1 MTTEQLHTEHPH
13 QQFNERKVVPA
24 TMSRCGSM
32 LYKIKTMAL
41 AVLAFF
47 AASIALGET
56 TANNSSPSEDREAI
70 LDMIAQINHINWVV
84 CTIKSYNNII
94 VLEEEYEKISPGNLD
109 LSRIPNEETLKRITR
124 MLDTLYSL
132 RRDDRQMKRWREDFK
147 ERRRREQKTYLLKAS
162 KQAVDTLT
170 EQAKECCSLW
180 SWANNPA
187 GSILNVAHTAF
198 NMTHYSVSLYND
210 YDNFIYELDKSASD
224 KQFDFDSAKLDLL
237 HKQNKEILED
247 QWSFISR
254 YKLDDRLRVS
264 DVDIKILLKCL
275 KTENHE
281 QLYIRL
287 LPMRERFSLFPEY
300 WYFLSCVAM
309 ETGHFNEGIE
319 ACDTF
324 FRVNRGIFRDDPME
338 GTVAFNK
345 AFMLSKTDANKL
357 EVRKCLERAWNN
369 NILRGDWQLDYLV
382 AIMYKGVFNE
392 QAKAEMMLKHAIAL
406 IEQEM
411 REQTHYGSKVGV
423 TLEEGLYNCRNAL
436 HELRGEPLELPP
448 QKRTRR
454 IEFKAAKTGDTK
466 TITLPGGATMEMI
479 YVAPGSFI
487 MGNDDGQDDE
497 KPAHRVTLTKGFW
510 LGKYEVTQA
519 QWKSVMGSVNVE
531 PCLFWP
537 SSPAFIGEDRPM
549 DIVSWYDCQNF
560 IKKVNAKFGEGVAR
574 LPTEAEWEYA
584 CRAGTTGEY
593 SGIGKLSEMGWY
605 GGKQWF
611 GGNSESVTH
620 PVGQK
625 RANHWGFH
633 DMHGN
638 VSEWCND
645 WYGFY
650 PYGDCTDPVGPSS
663 GEYHVRRGGSWRT
676 AYFGCTSSARRA
688 FIGFDHDD
696 LGFRLCC
703 SAEE

>member
-1 MTTEQLHTEHPH
+1 MTMEKAVAGTPYAGNL
-13 QQFNERKVVPA
+13 FLRSDERKVVPIP
-24 TMSRCGSM
+24 MPRPSGLFC
-32 LYKIKTMAL
+32 KINTAVFMAL
-41 AVLAFF
+41 AFFTINAAF
-47 AASIALGET
+47 ADPVAQNT
-56 TANNSSPSEDREAI
+56 SSLPNEEREAI

-147 ERRRREQKTYLLKAS
+147 ERRRREQETYLLKAS

-180 SWANNPA
+180 SWASNPA

-300 WYFLSCVAM
+300 WYYLSCVAM
-309 ETGHFNEGIE
+309 ETGHFKEGIE

-345 AFMLSKTDANKL
+345 AFMLSKTDANKQ
-357 EVRKCLERAWNN
+357 EVRKCLERAWKN

-392 QAKAEMMLKHAIAL
+392 QAKAEMMLEHAVAL
-406 IEQEM
+406 IEQQS
-411 REQTHYGSKVGV
+411 REQTRYSRKVGV
-423 TLEEGLYNCRNAL
+423 SFKEGLRNCRNAL
-436 HELRGEPLELPP
+436 HELRGEALEPIEDVPEQESVEDFASKLFDQEYGSGLLVLSRGYGGPACFILFLP
-448 QKRTRR
+448 
-454 IEFKAAKTGDTK
+454 TGS
-466 TITLPGGATMEMI
+466 IPEL
-479 YVAPGSFI
+479 
-487 MGNDDGQDDE
+487 N
-497 KPAHRVTLTKGFW
+497 
-510 LGKYEVTQA
+510 
-519 QWKSVMGSVNVE
+519 
-531 PCLFWP
+531 
-537 SSPAFIGEDRPM
+537 PAFTIHVETLDAGLFSVSRHKRVLKEEQRSLWENNNVVVYLFQECSGMAFEQTPVSCSNGE
-549 DIVSWYDCQNF
+549 ISIF
-560 IKKVNAKFGEGVAR
+560 FTGKVDG
-574 LPTEAEWEYA
+574 
-584 CRAGTTGEY
+584 Y
-593 SGIGKLSEMGWY
+593 SGIQYFS
-605 GGKQWF
+605 
-611 GGNSESVTH
+611 
-620 PVGQK
+620 
-625 RANHWGFH
+625 
-633 DMHGN
+633 DN
-638 VSEWCND
+638 VSSVAREIIKRSKLDIDYDKCFSVCSIENVK
-645 WYGFY
+645 
-650 PYGDCTDPVGPSS
+650 VGSKT
-663 GEYHVRRGGSWRT
+663 YTRRNTRK
-676 AYFGCTSSARRA
+676 R
-688 FIGFDHDD
+688 
-696 LGFRLCC
+696 
-703 SAEE
+703 